1 MKYIIGISGYFHDSS
16 VCLFANNSMIE
27 FIREETLTRVKGTNH
42 FPYRSLN
49 FLKTKYELDRD
60 NIEFVCFY
68 EKPLRGW
75 FSNISLSFRSPF
87 KRRELLKNQLKQ
99 FWNGP
104 TNVSHHII
112 RILEIAEEKILF
124 APHHVSHVLSAIP
137 YQRTNL
143 DDTALHFVFD
153 AVGDGI
159 LRYCAV
165 LRSNLE
171 IKIPPLDRF
180 FLFSCNRMLRI

>member
-42 FPYRSLN
+42 FPFRSLN
-49 FLKTKYELDRD
+49 FLKTKYELDTD

-104 TNVSHHII
+104 I
-112 RILEIAEEKILF
+112 RYIRLQPFHRTWRK
-124 APHHVSHVLSAIP
+124 
-137 YQRTNL
+137 YQHTMP
-143 DDTALHFVFD
+143 AL
-153 AVGDGI
+153 A
-159 LRYCAV
+159 A
-165 LRSNLE
+165 
-171 IKIPPLDRF
+171 K
-180 FLFSCNRMLRI
+180 